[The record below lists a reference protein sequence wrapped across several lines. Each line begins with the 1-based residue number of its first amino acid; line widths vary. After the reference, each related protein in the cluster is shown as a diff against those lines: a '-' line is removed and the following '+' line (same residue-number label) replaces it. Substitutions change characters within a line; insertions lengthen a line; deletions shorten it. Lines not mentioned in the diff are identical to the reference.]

1 MPGSKRKGVDQ
12 PGASKKKRVRQRR
25 KPVLCDCGCGQTVF
39 PSTRSKHRAAQAEPA
54 PVLAPSPVPV
64 PPPVAAVAVPP
75 APAPGPAA
83 AVPVVPV
90 APVAAP
96 LAFGDDD
103 DELPELLDSDDE
115 EEGGNALAQQ
125 GQGGHDHHA
134 DCQLHNLNQQIQ
146 PLTAAQKYVHVL
158 VEEQIRTGASQE
170 SVVRAAKVISSLYIC
185 ALIACHTFA
194 YIYVL
199 SLYINVLLAYCR
211 RSISTSVKRGP
222 RNVQCLSRTTR
233 FCVSRISL

>member
-12 PGASKKKRVRQRR
+12 PGASKKKRVR

-64 PPPVAAVAVPP
+64 PPPVA
-75 APAPGPAA
+75 
-83 AVPVVPV
+83 VVPV